1 MRAFH
6 DRAVAQA
13 LRILAA
19 ALSFGL
25 AAILTLYH
33 FGASLWLAVVIGAL
47 VGLVSAIAFWRLH
60 RTNNRSALRWWMK

>member
-47 VGLVSAIAFWRLH
+47 VGFGVSNCLW
-60 RTNNRSALRWWMK
+60 ALTPDEQ